1 MTAFYWS
8 IEFIACFIE
17 AYVPFSFCNL
27 FLYSKTSMK
36 YKVITSLLIAMMT
49 IIFNHLSLVS
59 LIATSLIICMYLAA
73 QYWVRK
79 KDFFKLIIVVML
91 YASIVFV
98 IDYIFSVIIC
108 FSLSI
113 KIMDVMMNGMSLPRT
128 IIVLSSKILLIIIV
142 NMMSKSSSKNMYFN
156 RKLNI
161 IFGLSSMIII
171 ILSTT
176 MYLTQTEKIEYNVNI
191 FMLLFFLIM
200 LVMILVIYFTL
211 MYMMKSE
218 QKKKELALI
227 EQQNK
232 MLYNNM
238 IEQERTF
245 KLWKQSI
252 HDYKHKMLAMDSL
265 LDENNY
271 AEIHNIIK
279 NEINLF
285 RDKAFFISTGNKMV
299 DIILNS
305 KMSIAN
311 ENNIKF
317 TFNVMLGKELK
328 TDDLDLSVIL
338 GNLLDNAIE
347 AVRNEEEK
355 LVHVQMNFI
364 KDMIA
369 IKVINTCT
377 KASIP
382 SDTTKADKELHG
394 IGLKS
399 VQRCVEKYD
408 GNFSLELKNGC
419 VTALVTI

>member
-1 MTAFYWS
+1 MTAFYWAV
-8 IEFIACFIE
+8 EFIACFIE
-17 AYVPFSFCNL
+17 AFSSFYFCAL
-27 FLYSKTSMK
+27 FEKCNKSVKTN
-36 YKVITSLLIAMMT
+36 
-49 IIFNHLSLVS
+49 IIL
-59 LIATSLIICMYLAA
+59 SLIIA
-73 QYWVRK
+73 
-79 KDFFKLIIVVML
+79 IIGITL
-91 YASIVFV
+91 N
-98 IDYIFSVIIC
+98 
-108 FSLSI
+108 SI
-113 KIMDVMMNGMSLPRT
+113 KLLSVYTAVISCFAICIAQFIVKRKITIKTVFTVLLYYSFLFSIDCIFLFLISIITNVQINELLNNMSVQRLSV
-128 IIVLSSKILLIIIV
+128 VLSTGTVVLILCVGLEAII
-142 NMMSKSSSKNMYFN
+142 KNKYQTN
-156 RKLNI
+156 RKTNVVLI
-161 IFGLSSMIII
+161 V
-171 ILSTT
+171 STICIT
-176 MYLTQTEKIEYNVNI
+176 AISALMYSTQIYQIGHNSQL
-191 FMLLFFLIM
+191 FMMLFFLIM

-211 MYMMKSE
+211 MYIMSSE
-218 QKKKELALI
+218 QKKKEISLI

-382 SDTTKADKELHG
+382 SDTTKSDMEFHG